1 MPPRPSGSV
10 IALSLILAGC
20 HPAVIGNPVPGPDV
34 VAQRAF
40 AAAAAGYWDQAVQSL
55 DSAVAQGYR
64 DAMIQASDF
73 VLDTKPKIYAQA
85 DSISAETAA
94 FYARVNAM
102 NAAGG
107 PVLLFMGAKTVD
119 ELRTLSPRQFVARFL
134 SGMDSLSTLRDPAH
148 PTRTFHFPTRA
159 KIRDS
164 IATLEYVLPGAAART
179 LHLVR
184 ISGSWRLGE
193 DGLIPLLDLAAR

>member
-1 MPPRPSGSV
+1 MAPRPSGWV
-10 IALSLILAGC
+10 IALSLILDGC
-20 HPAVIGNPVPGPDV
+20 HPAVIRDTAPGPDI
-34 VAQRAF
+34 VAQGALS
-40 AAAAAGYWDQAVQSL
+40 AAAAGQWGRAVQSL
-55 DSAVAQGYR
+55 DSVAAQGYR

-73 VLDTKPKIYAQA
+73 VFATRPKIYAQA

-148 PTRTFHFPTRA
+148 PTRTFRFPTRA
-159 KIRDS
+159 KIHDS
-164 IATLEYVLPGAAART
+164 VATQEYVLPGAAAHT
-179 LHLVR
+179 FHLVR
-184 ISGSWRLGE
+184 RGGSWRLGE